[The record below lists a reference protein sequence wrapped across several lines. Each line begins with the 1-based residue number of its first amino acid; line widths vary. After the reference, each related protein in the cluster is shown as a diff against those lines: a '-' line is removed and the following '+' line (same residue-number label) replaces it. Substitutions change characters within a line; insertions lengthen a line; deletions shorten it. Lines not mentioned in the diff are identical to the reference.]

1 MRELVKLHGGKM
13 LKSFDQTKYVK
24 KKKFPKHLSEA
35 SALPSALYGFPD
47 APRVRISSNI
57 WTPTRRAPK

>member
-13 LKSFDQTKYVK
+13 LKSFDQTKYMK
-24 KKKFPKHLSEA
+24 KKEFRSSSPRA
-35 SALPSALYGFPD
+35 SALPSALYGSPD
-47 APRVRISSNI
+47 APRVRISSNT